1 MMNLTKYKIL
11 NVKQYQS
18 QLLTSNVK
26 VTTLNILYPEQ
37 CQGHLGSDVL
47 TTQEHYCTPKWWGH
61 YYDGKQHGSQCNE
74 TFNDSNI

>member
-47 TTQEHYCTPKWWGH
+47 TTQEHYCTPK
-61 YYDGKQHGSQCNE
+61 
-74 TFNDSNI
+74 